1 MPDLHDKDTRNWKR
15 SFQAY
20 SKKGTQYT
28 AYSEPDTKELFYAHP
43 TKPLLYSGKGELL
56 GFRGSDNKFHFHEPE
71 KGWGSL
77 NMDKYRNV
85 GDIVNKYLGKPGSS
99 MEKYGQYS
107 TVKSM
112 MSKAVPQNIRRTSI
126 EDNLIDSMKKY

>member
-1 MPDLHDKDTRNWKR
+1 
-15 SFQAY
+15 
-20 SKKGTQYT
+20 
-28 AYSEPDTKELFYAHP
+28 
-43 TKPLLYSGKGELL
+43 
-56 GFRGSDNKFHFHEPE
+56 
-71 KGWGSL
+71 
-77 NMDKYRNV
+77 MDKYRNV